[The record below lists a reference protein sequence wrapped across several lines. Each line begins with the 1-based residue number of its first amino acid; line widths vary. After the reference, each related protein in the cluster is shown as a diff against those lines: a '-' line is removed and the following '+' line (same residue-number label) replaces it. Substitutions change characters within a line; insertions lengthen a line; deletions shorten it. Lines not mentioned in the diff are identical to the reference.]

1 MKKKLIFI
9 LFVYIYCQKLFSFD
23 FSGVWLLNRWY
34 VDSKYCSSQE
44 LSWGIEQVPD
54 NSFELII
61 DEEAKKIEISGIG
74 IFPIKAIEKI
84 TDKEYILTYYFDR
97 GDFDVKYK
105 FLLQNERE
113 FILEN
118 LSNSTCFV
126 SDGTLA
132 HYYRSSGPS
141 NVEQYD
147 KEIYAKYTGDGK
159 KNRFLKINEIIR
171 LIGIKPSSNFYQD
184 DNSEYWYLN
193 KNNEYGYVNVKSVE
207 IINEK

>member
-84 TDKEYILTYYFDR
+84 TDKE
-97 GDFDVKYK
+97 
-105 FLLQNERE
+105 
-113 FILEN
+113 
-118 LSNSTCFV
+118 
-126 SDGTLA
+126 
-132 HYYRSSGPS
+132 
-141 NVEQYD
+141 
-147 KEIYAKYTGDGK
+147 
-159 KNRFLKINEIIR
+159 
-171 LIGIKPSSNFYQD
+171 
-184 DNSEYWYLN
+184 
-193 KNNEYGYVNVKSVE
+193 
-207 IINEK
+207 